1 MARARFALAF
11 AAVAFALTPVA
22 AQAQAAKKPAPAAR
36 QPTKAEL
43 ERAAANLRVYVSAL
57 QSDKI
62 PEAMKTVLFVCI
74 YSNSFKEISEGTDKA
89 LASKKAS
96 NTDPNMVV
104 SAMAAVCGF
113 RPGQIPAPTTPPK
126 K

>member
-1 MARARFALAF
+1 MARLALAL
-11 AAVAFALTPVA
+11 AIGALALAPVA
-22 AQAQAAKKPAPAAR
+22 AQAQTAKKPAAPAA
-36 QPTKAEL
+36 PSKAQL

-62 PEAMKTVLFVCI
+62 PEAVKTVLFLCV
-74 YSNSFKEISEGTDKA
+74 YSNPFKEISEGTDKA
-89 LASKKAS
+89 LAAKKAS

-104 SAMAAVCGF
+104 GAMAAVCGF
-113 RPGQIPAPTTPPK
+113 KPGQMPAPAPK

>member
-1 MARARFALAF
+1 MARFALAL
-11 AAVAFALTPVA
+11 AIGALALAPAT
-22 AQAQAAKKPAPAAR
+22 AQAQAAKKPAAPVAT
-36 QPTKAEL
+36 PNKAQL

-62 PEAMKTVLFVCI
+62 PEAVKTVLFLCV
-74 YSNSFKEISEGTDKA
+74 YSNPFKEISEGTDKA
-89 LASKKAS
+89 LAAKKAS

-104 SAMAAVCGF
+104 GAMAAVCGF
-113 RPGQIPAPTTPPK
+113 KPGQIPAPAPK